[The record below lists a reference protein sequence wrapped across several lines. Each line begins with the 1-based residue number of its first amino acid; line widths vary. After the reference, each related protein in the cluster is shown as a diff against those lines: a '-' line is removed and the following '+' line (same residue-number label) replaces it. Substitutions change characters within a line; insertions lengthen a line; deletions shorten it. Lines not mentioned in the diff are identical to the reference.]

1 MKLSAEQQ
9 AALAAELKADD
20 ERIRSEYRR
29 FMREASAETFAELL
43 PRYLPTGNENN
54 DEGA

>member
-1 MKLSAEQQ
+1 MKLSAEQR

-43 PRYLPTGNENN
+43 PRYLPTGNEDN